1 MKTFSLNKVIAIFA
15 LLFLIGGGKTL
26 AETTATLQ
34 ASSTDPS
41 QGRPEFAY
49 TINNVNVLNGGVI
62 DYGYWN
68 VNLYS
73 VVNSPANA
81 AAFAFYA
88 VAGKPNTYYI
98 YNYSAKK
105 WVTYDLATSYNND
118 MKGFLKLSDTKTE
131 GCYFEITSCTNDT
144 HSGYQMR
151 PYASDGTIDED
162 CYLNYNGGN
171 GANVSLTV
179 GLWKDP
185 GSQDKGACWILK
197 KVDLE
202 VNSIQT
208 STNEAK
214 PEHVFTMRNAN
225 GDYVNSNLYR
235 TLAASDY
242 AQFAFYEVS
251 GKASA
256 YYIYNYS
263 AKKWL
268 KYTTSATYTK
278 GKDFVFN
285 GEKSERSEFYITDAA
300 KDGVSGVQIQ
310 PYNAAGNAA
319 NNYLNFYGG
328 GGDNVAHTIG
338 NYTTDGNNDAG
349 SLWVFTEVEIANNNA
364 VITNKTMSEGSV
376 VSTLLE
382 NHTGNGTK
390 LLKETAIDWTKQKVI
405 AEIDLST
412 CGTGTEDLFS
422 IGENIQTFE
431 ANNIHMYKKSDGSIT
446 AYLVGNPIKG
456 GITGFESSTLLDG
469 NMLRVE
475 LSSEKGF
482 VVNDV
487 VVFSKEAINQYSEQ
501 YYTNQFF
508 SLSNIQVGSGEGTN
522 QESRAKYNYISVA
535 TKDYQTA
542 TVTSSN
548 TLDEVTVNS
557 FNAQNDVDVQLK
569 RSLTP
574 TQWNTFC
581 VPFTISEDVIAE
593 KFGAGTLVYTF
604 GSMNGNVMNFAHS
617 TTIEAGTPYIVKP
630 TKEVVNPSF
639 TGVNIEATAA
649 KKVGADGYF
658 MQGIYSAKTDLTT
671 DGTNLFLGDGNKF
684 YKPAGAT
691 TAKMKG
697 LRAFF
702 IVPQGTNLAALR
714 ANIDGATTAI
724 DELTAVVEQPTDN
737 RIYNLQGQFVGT
749 SFEGL
754 HGVYVQNGKKVLV
767 K

>member
-1 MKTFSLNKVIAIFA
+1 
-15 LLFLIGGGKTL
+15 
-26 AETTATLQ
+26 
-34 ASSTDPS
+34 
-41 QGRPEFAY
+41 
-49 TINNVNVLNGGVI
+49 
-62 DYGYWN
+62 
-68 VNLYS
+68 
-73 VVNSPANA
+73 
-81 AAFAFYA
+81 
-88 VAGKPNTYYI
+88 
-98 YNYSAKK
+98 
-105 WVTYDLATSYNND
+105 

-197 KVDLE
+197 KVDLG

-225 GDYVNSNLYR
+225 NSYVNSNLYCA
-235 TLAASDY
+235 TSTSDY

-251 GKASA
+251 GKTNA

-278 GKDFVFN
+278 GQDFVSN

-319 NNYLNFYGG
+319 NNYLNFYK
-328 GGDNVAHTIG
+328 GGDQNTNNTIG

-382 NHTGNGTK
+382 NHTGDGTK

-422 IGENIQTFE
+422 IGKDIQTFKE
-431 ANNIHMYKKSDGSIT
+431 NNIHVYKTSGGIT
-446 AYLVGNPIKG
+446 AYLVGNPAG
-456 GITGFESSTLLDG
+456 GGATAFGPVSFDG
-469 NMLRVE
+469 NILRVE

-482 VVNDV
+482 VVNDRV
-487 VVFSKEAINQYSEQ
+487 IFSKEIINQYSEQ
-501 YYTNQFF
+501 KYGKQFF

-522 QESRAKYNYISVA
+522 QETKAKYNYISVV
-535 TKDYQTA
+535 TNDYKTA

-548 TLDEVTVNS
+548 TLDEVAVNS
-557 FNAQNDVDVQLK
+557 FNAQNNVDVQLK
-569 RSLTP
+569 RTLSP
-574 TQWNTFC
+574 EHWNSFC
-581 VPFTISEDVIAE
+581 VPFTISADVIAE

-604 GSMNGNVMNFAHS
+604 GSMNGNVMNFAPS
-617 TTIEAGTPYIVKP
+617 TTIDAGTPYIVKP
-630 TKEVVNPSF
+630 TKEVVDPSF

-658 MQGIYSAKTDLTT
+658 MQGIYGVKTDLTT

-684 YKPAGAT
+684 YKPAGTT
-691 TAKMKG
+691 TARMKG

-724 DELTAVVEQPTDN
+724 DELTTVVEQPTDN

>member
-1 MKTFSLNKVIAIFA
+1 MQIIVDVTNCTTDASGNNPDDIFDLCPQTTSDVGWSSPTPVIHVYCDGSQLKLHGFGCAIEDPKPTVTLGSSYDKTNIKIEIDNEKGLTVDGNSTTF
-15 LLFLIGGGKTL
+15 
-26 AETTATLQ
+26 TATFLAALFNNSNLTF
-34 ASSTDPS
+34 ASQQGDGRMHGTYKSVKVVSKTAPS
-41 QGRPEFAY
+41 G
-49 TINNVNVLNGGVI
+49 IV
-62 DYGYWN
+62 
-68 VNLYS
+68 
-73 VVNSPANA
+73 
-81 AAFAFYA
+81 
-88 VAGKPNTYYI
+88 
-98 YNYSAKK
+98 
-105 WVTYDLATSYNND
+105 
-118 MKGFLKLSDTKTE
+118 
-131 GCYFEITSCTNDT
+131 
-144 HSGYQMR
+144 
-151 PYASDGTIDED
+151 
-162 CYLNYNGGN
+162 
-171 GANVSLTV
+171 
-179 GLWKDP
+179 
-185 GSQDKGACWILK
+185 
-197 KVDLE
+197 
-202 VNSIQT
+202 T
-208 STNEAK
+208 STNETT

-235 TLAASDY
+235 TLATSDY

-251 GKASA
+251 GKANA

-268 KYTTSATYTK
+268 KYTTSATYTV
-278 GKDFVFN
+278 GKDFVSN
-285 GEKSERSEFYITDAA
+285 GEKSERSEFYITNAA
-300 KDGVSGVQIQ
+300 KDGALGVQIQ

-328 GGDNVAHTIG
+328 GGANVSNTIG
-338 NYTTDGNNDAG
+338 NYTDNGSSDAG

-382 NHTGNGTK
+382 NHQGDGTK
-390 LLKETAIDWTKQKVI
+390 FTRETAIDWTTQKVI
-405 AEIDLST
+405 AEIDIST

-422 IGENIQTFE
+422 IGENIQTFK
-431 ANNIHMYKKSDGSIT
+431 AVNIHMYKKSDGGIT
-446 AYLVGNPIKG
+446 AYLVGNPAG
-456 GITGFESSTLLDG
+456 GGATAFESSTLLDG

-487 VVFSKEAINQYSEQ
+487 VVFSKEKINHYSEQ
-501 YYTNQFF
+501 QYNKQFF
-508 SLSNIQVGSGEGTN
+508 SLSTINVGSGEGTN
-522 QESRAKYNYISVA
+522 QESRAKYNYISVV
-535 TKDYQTA
+535 TNDYKTA

-548 TLDEVTVNS
+548 TLDEVAVNS
-557 FNAQNDVDVQLK
+557 FNAQNNVDVQLK
-569 RSLTP
+569 RTLSP
-574 TQWNTFC
+574 AHWNSFC
-581 VPFTISEDVIAE
+581 VPFAISADVIAE

-604 GSMNGNVMNFAHS
+604 GSMNGNVMNFTAS
-617 TTIEAGTPYIVKP
+617 TTIEAGQPYIVKP
-630 TKEVVNPSF
+630 TNTVVNPTF

-658 MQGIYSAKTDLTT
+658 MQGIYSAKIDLTT

-691 TAKMKG
+691 TARMKG

-724 DELTAVVEQPTDN
+724 DELATVVEQPTDN

>member
-1 MKTFSLNKVIAIFA
+1 
-15 LLFLIGGGKTL
+15 
-26 AETTATLQ
+26 
-34 ASSTDPS
+34 
-41 QGRPEFAY
+41 
-49 TINNVNVLNGGVI
+49 
-62 DYGYWN
+62 
-68 VNLYS
+68 
-73 VVNSPANA
+73 
-81 AAFAFYA
+81 
-88 VAGKPNTYYI
+88 
-98 YNYSAKK
+98 
-105 WVTYDLATSYNND
+105 

-171 GANVSLTV
+171 GANASLTV

-197 KVDLE
+197 KVDLG

-225 GDYVNSNLYR
+225 NSYVNSNLYCA
-235 TLAASDY
+235 TSTSDY

-251 GKASA
+251 GKTSA

-278 GKDFVFN
+278 GQDFVSN

-319 NNYLNFYGG
+319 NNYLNFYK
-328 GGDNVAHTIG
+328 GGDQNTNNTIG

-382 NHTGNGTK
+382 NHTGDGTK

-422 IGENIQTFE
+422 IGKDIQTFKE
-431 ANNIHMYKKSDGSIT
+431 NNIHVYKTSGGIT
-446 AYLVGNPIKG
+446 AYLVGNPASG
-456 GITGFESSTLLDG
+456 GATAFGPVSFDG
-469 NMLRVE
+469 NILRVE

-482 VVNDV
+482 VVNDRAI
-487 VVFSKEAINQYSEQ
+487 FSKEIINQYSEQ
-501 YYTNQFF
+501 KYGKQFF

-522 QESRAKYNYISVA
+522 QETKATYNYISVV
-535 TKDYQTA
+535 TNDYKAA

-548 TLDEVTVNS
+548 TLDEVAVNS
-557 FNAQNDVDVQLK
+557 FNAQNNVDVQLK
-569 RSLTP
+569 RTLSP
-574 TQWNTFC
+574 EHWNSFC
-581 VPFTISEDVIAE
+581 VPFAISEDVIAE
-593 KFGAGTLVYTF
+593 KFGAGTQICTF

-630 TKEVVNPSF
+630 TKEVVDPSF

-691 TAKMKG
+691 TARMKG

-724 DELTAVVEQPTDN
+724 DEFATVVEQPTDN

>member
-1 MKTFSLNKVIAIFA
+1 M
-15 LLFLIGGGKTL
+15 
-26 AETTATLQ
+26 Q

-41 QGRPEFAY
+41 LGKPEFAY
-49 TINNVNVLNGGVI
+49 TINNVNVLNGTTI

-81 AAFAFYA
+81 ASFAFYA
-88 VAGKPNTYYI
+88 VAGKSNTYYI

-105 WVTYDLATSYNND
+105 WVTYDLATSYNNN

-171 GANVSLTV
+171 GANASLTV

-197 KVDLE
+197 KVDLG

-225 GDYVNSNLYR
+225 NSYVNSNLYCA
-235 TLAASDY
+235 TSTSDY

-251 GKASA
+251 GKTSA

-278 GKDFVFN
+278 GQDFVSN

-319 NNYLNFYGG
+319 NNYLNFYK
-328 GGDNVAHTIG
+328 GGDQNTNNTIG

-364 VITNKTMSEGSV
+364 VITSTTIPTGTSTNLKTNWKATKNTAWKVTTPIDWNTQQLIVTVDLNGVYAADAQGNRVVLCVTGADDELGWTENTGRSIFYNYSSTQVQGYVLEGDNANTGRLTYTNPLV
-376 VSTLLE
+376 FRYTKDGMYLGDEATPTHNSTRLA
-382 NHTGNGTK
+382 K
-390 LLKETAIDWTKQKVI
+390 LLSQKNI
-405 AEIDLST
+405 K
-412 CGTGTEDLFS
+412 
-422 IGENIQTFE
+422 IG
-431 ANNIHMYKKSDGSIT
+431 ANNEACSGTYTIQLASNDYAPAQTYSDNI
-446 AYLVGNPIKG
+446 
-456 GITGFESSTLLDG
+456 
-469 NMLRVE
+469 LRE
-475 LSSEKGF
+475 
-482 VVNDV
+482 
-487 VVFSKEAINQYSEQ
+487 
-501 YYTNQFF
+501 
-508 SLSNIQVGSGEGTN
+508 
-522 QESRAKYNYISVA
+522 
-535 TKDYQTA
+535 TA
-542 TVTSSN
+542 TV
-548 TLDEVTVNS
+548 S
-557 FNAQNDVDVQLK
+557 FNAQNNVDVQLK
-569 RSLTP
+569 RTLSP
-574 TQWNTFC
+574 EHWNSFC
-581 VPFTISEDVIAE
+581 VPFAISADVIAE
-593 KFGAGTLVYTF
+593 KFGAGTQICTF
-604 GSMNGNVMNFAHS
+604 GSMNGNVMNFDHS
-617 TTIEAGTPYIVKP
+617 TTIEAGKPYIVKP
-630 TKEVVNPSF
+630 TKEVVDPSF

-649 KKVGADGYF
+649 KQVGADGYF

-684 YKPAGAT
+684 YKPAGTT
-691 TAKMKG
+691 TARMKG

-724 DELTAVVEQPTDN
+724 DEFATVVEQPTDN
-737 RIYNLQGQFVGT
+737 RIYNLQGQSVGT

>member
-1 MKTFSLNKVIAIFA
+1 M
-15 LLFLIGGGKTL
+15 
-26 AETTATLQ
+26 Q

-41 QGRPEFAY
+41 LGKPEFAY
-49 TINNVNVLNGGVI
+49 TINNVNVLNGTTI

-81 AAFAFYA
+81 ASFAFYA
-88 VAGKPNTYYI
+88 VAGKSNTYYI

-171 GANVSLTV
+171 GANASLTV

-197 KVDLE
+197 KVDLG

-225 GDYVNSNLYR
+225 NSYVNSNLYCA
-235 TLAASDY
+235 TSTSDY

-251 GKASA
+251 GKTSA

-278 GKDFVFN
+278 GQDFVSN

-319 NNYLNFYGG
+319 NNYLNFYK
-328 GGDNVAHTIG
+328 GGDQNTNNTIG

-382 NHTGNGTK
+382 NHTGDGTK
-390 LLKETAIDWTKQKVI
+390 LLKETAIDWTQQKVV

-422 IGENIQTFE
+422 IGKDIQTFKE
-431 ANNIHMYKKSDGSIT
+431 NNIHVYKTSGGIT
-446 AYLVGNPIKG
+446 AYLVGNPASG
-456 GITGFESSTLLDG
+456 GATAFGPVSFDG
-469 NMLRVE
+469 NILRVE

-482 VVNDV
+482 VVNDRAI
-487 VVFSKEAINQYSEQ
+487 FSKEIINQYSEQ
-501 YYTNQFF
+501 KYGKQFF

-522 QESRAKYNYISVA
+522 QETKATYNYISVV
-535 TKDYQTA
+535 TNDYKAA

-548 TLDEVTVNS
+548 TLDEVAVNS
-557 FNAQNDVDVQLK
+557 FNAQNNVDVQLK
-569 RSLTP
+569 RTLSP
-574 TQWNTFC
+574 EHWNSFC
-581 VPFTISEDVIAE
+581 VPFAISADVIAE

-604 GSMNGNVMNFAHS
+604 GSMNGNVMNFAPS
-617 TTIEAGTPYIVKP
+617 TTIEAGKPYIVKP
-630 TKEVVNPSF
+630 TKEVVDPSF

-671 DGTNLFLGDGNKF
+671 DGTNLFLAK
-684 YKPAGAT
+684 AT
-691 TAKMKG
+691 SSINRQE
-697 LRAFF
+697 LQ
-702 IVPQGTNLAALR
+702 PQG
-714 ANIDGATTAI
+714 
-724 DELTAVVEQPTDN
+724 
-737 RIYNLQGQFVGT
+737 
-749 SFEGL
+749 
-754 HGVYVQNGKKVLV
+754 
-767 K
+767 

>member
-1 MKTFSLNKVIAIFA
+1 M
-15 LLFLIGGGKTL
+15 GGGKTL

-41 QGRPEFAY
+41 LGKPEFAY
-49 TINNVNVLNGGVI
+49 TINNVNVLNGTTI

-81 AAFAFYA
+81 ASFAFYA
-88 VAGKPNTYYI
+88 VAGKSNTYYI

-105 WVTYDLATSYNND
+105 WVTYDLATSYNNN

-171 GANVSLTV
+171 GANASLTV

-197 KVDLE
+197 KVDLG

-225 GDYVNSNLYR
+225 NSYVNSNLYCA
-235 TLAASDY
+235 TSTSDY

-251 GKASA
+251 GKTSA

-278 GKDFVFN
+278 GQDFVSN

-319 NNYLNFYGG
+319 NNYLNFYK
-328 GGDNVAHTIG
+328 GGDQNTNNTIG

-382 NHTGNGTK
+382 NHTGDGTK
-390 LLKETAIDWTKQKVI
+390 LLKETAIDWTQQKVV

-422 IGENIQTFE
+422 IGKDIQTFKE
-431 ANNIHMYKKSDGSIT
+431 NNIHVYKTSGGIT
-446 AYLVGNPIKG
+446 AYLVGNPASG
-456 GITGFESSTLLDG
+456 GATAFGPVSFDG
-469 NMLRVE
+469 NILRVE

-482 VVNDV
+482 VVNDRAI
-487 VVFSKEAINQYSEQ
+487 FSKEIINQYSEQ
-501 YYTNQFF
+501 KYGKQFF

-522 QESRAKYNYISVA
+522 QETKATYNYISVV
-535 TKDYQTA
+535 TNDYKAA

-548 TLDEVTVNS
+548 TLDEVAVNS
-557 FNAQNDVDVQLK
+557 FNAQNNVDVQLK
-569 RSLTP
+569 RTLSP
-574 TQWNTFC
+574 EHWNSFC
-581 VPFTISEDVIAE
+581 VPFAISADVIAE

-604 GSMNGNVMNFAHS
+604 GSMNGNVMNFAPS
-617 TTIEAGTPYIVKP
+617 TTIEAGKPYIVKP
-630 TKEVVNPSF
+630 TKEVVDPSF

-691 TAKMKG
+691 TARMKG

-724 DELTAVVEQPTDN
+724 DEFATVVEQPADN

>member
-15 LLFLIGGGKTL
+15 LLFFIGGGKTL

-49 TINNVNVLNGGVI
+49 TINNVNVLDGGVI

-73 VVNSPANA
+73 VRNTPANA

-88 VAGKPNTYYI
+88 VAGKSNTYYI

-105 WVTYDLATSYNND
+105 WVTYDLATSYNSGQ
-118 MKGFLKLSDTKTE
+118 GFLKLSDTKTE
-131 GCYFEITSCTNDT
+131 GCYFEITSCTKNT

-162 CYLNYNGGN
+162 RYLNYYGGN
-171 GANVSLTV
+171 GANESITV
-179 GLWKDP
+179 GLWKDN
-185 GSQDKGACWILK
+185 GSSDAGSCWILK
-197 KVDLE
+197 EADLG
-202 VNSIQT
+202 V
-208 STNEAK
+208 K
-214 PEHVFTMRNAN
+214 AN
-225 GDYVNSNLYR
+225 
-235 TLAASDY
+235 
-242 AQFAFYEVS
+242 
-251 GKASA
+251 
-256 YYIYNYS
+256 
-263 AKKWL
+263 
-268 KYTTSATYTK
+268 
-278 GKDFVFN
+278 
-285 GEKSERSEFYITDAA
+285 
-300 KDGVSGVQIQ
+300 
-310 PYNAAGNAA
+310 
-319 NNYLNFYGG
+319 
-328 GGDNVAHTIG
+328 
-338 NYTTDGNNDAG
+338 
-349 SLWVFTEVEIANNNA
+349 
-364 VITNKTMSEGSV
+364 ITNTSLATGSI
-376 VSTLLE
+376 VSTVLE
-382 NHTGNGTK
+382 NHTGDGTK
-390 LLKETAIDWTKQKVI
+390 FTRETAIDWTTQKIV
-405 AEIDLST
+405 AEIDIST

-422 IGENIQTFE
+422 IGDDATSWN
-431 ANNIHMYKKSDGSIT
+431 AVNIHMYRTGTSGFS
-446 AYLVGNPIKG
+446 AYLSGNANSKDG
-456 GITGFESSTLLDG
+456 TGVTSGIVPDG
-469 NMLRVE
+469 NILRVE
-475 LSSEKGF
+475 VSSEKGF
-482 VVNDV
+482 VVNGTV
-487 VVFSKEAINQYSEQ
+487 LFSKEKINQYS
-501 YYTNQFF
+501 TLF
-508 SLSNIQVGSGEGTN
+508 SLSTIKVGSGEGNN

-604 GSMNGNVMNFAHS
+604 GSMNGNVMNFTPS
-617 TTIEAGTPYIVKP
+617 TIIEAGKPYIVKP
-630 TKEVVNPSF
+630 ANTVVNPTF
-639 TGVNIEATAA
+639 TGVNIEAVAA
-649 KKVGADGYF
+649 KQVGANGFF
-658 MQGIYSAKTDLTT
+658 MQGTYGAKTDLTT
-671 DGTNLFLGDGNKF
+671 DGTNLFLGEGNKF
-684 YKPAGAT
+684 YKPAGTT
-691 TAKMKG
+691 TARMKG

-702 IVPQGTNLAALR
+702 IVPQGTNFAALR

-724 DELTAVVEQPTDN
+724 DELTTVVEQPTDN